1 MMVKVYHNEAVTDWI
16 YGQIRA
22 KMTDESRYSGP
33 WHASALTQC
42 LRKSVLTK
50 KYRPTPQKEEIPQ
63 LAQGFALQEWYFG
76 AEEDG
81 VLYQVHV
88 KDCEAIDDPDATCE
102 CPAAIF
108 SADHIS
114 GDNIIEMKSTMRG
127 RDKFIRED
135 SINDAEGWHM
145 RTRMYCA
152 VHEINTAHIVVQ
164 FKGYPDRLEA
174 WTMEFTDKELDEA
187 RQQIAE
193 YLGVL
198 TMADAK
204 KRIPSVK
211 SRKWAY
217 ECGYCPF
224 YLHFCK
230 DKLEKAGMEPP
241 PTKKNG
247 SDRGKEYQSY
257 QIRP

>member
-1 MMVKVYHNEAVTDWI
+1 MAKVYLNEAVTDWI
-16 YGQIRA
+16 YGQIRQ
-22 KMTDESRYSGP
+22 KMSDPTRDSGP

-42 LRKSVLTK
+42 LRHSVLSR
-50 KYRPTPQKEEIPQ
+50 KYKPVPQRDDIPQ

-76 AEEDG
+76 PEEDG
-81 VLYQVHV
+81 VLYVVHS
-88 KDCEAIDDPDATCE
+88 KKCEAVDDPDAECE

-127 RDKFIRED
+127 FDKFIRED
-135 SINDAEGWHM
+135 SINSQESWHM

-164 FKGYPDRLEA
+164 FKGYPDKLAA
-174 WTMEFTDKELDEA
+174 WTFEFTDAELEEA

-193 YLGVL
+193 NLDVL
-198 TMADAK
+198 TRAEK
-204 KRIPSVK
+204 SGKVPSVK
-211 SRKWAY
+211 FRKWAW

-230 DKLEKAGMEPP
+230 DKLVKAGMDLPE
-241 PTKKNG
+241 KKRN
-247 SDRGKEYQSY
+247 GKEYQDY
-257 QIRP
+257 QIKP